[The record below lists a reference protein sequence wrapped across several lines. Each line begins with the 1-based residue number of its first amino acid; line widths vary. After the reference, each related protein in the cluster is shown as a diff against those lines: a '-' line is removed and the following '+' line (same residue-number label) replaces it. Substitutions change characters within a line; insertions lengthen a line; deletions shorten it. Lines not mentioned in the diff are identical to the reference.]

1 MSQFLANEN
10 VISEAVEL
18 ARQNGIDVA
27 WVAEIAQGA
36 EDDAVLEL
44 ALGESRVL
52 VTLDKDFGEMAFR
65 QGKNAT
71 CGIVLLRPR
80 LRDPGY
86 VAKFMLSVLTQSIN
100 WKGNFCVAR
109 EGRMRV
115 VPLPERPI
123 SPTC

>member
-10 VISEAVEL
+10 EMREAVEL

-27 WVAEIAQGA
+27 WVTEIAAGS
-36 EDDAVLEL
+36 EDDAVLQL

-65 QGKNAT
+65 RGKNAA

-80 LRDPGY
+80 LRNPGS
-86 VAKFMLSVLTQSIN
+86 VARFMLSVVVAKNS
-100 WKGNFCVAR
+100 FCSK
-109 EGRMRV
+109 RV
-115 VPLPERPI
+115 HK
-123 SPTC
+123 S

>member
-10 VISEAVEL
+10 IIKQAVDL
-18 ARQNGIDVA
+18 ARQNGFDVA
-27 WVAEIAQGA
+27 WVAEIAPGA
-36 EDDAVLEL
+36 EDDRVLQL
-44 ALGESRVL
+44 ALGEGRVL

-65 QGKNAT
+65 QGKSAV
-71 CGIVLLRPR
+71 CGILLLRPR
-80 LRDPGY
+80 LRDPVY
-86 VAKFMLSVLTQSIN
+86 VAGFMLSVLTQSIY

-123 SPTC
+123 